1 MIITLL
7 TDFGTADGYVAAM
20 KGVILSRAPGATL
33 VDVTHDVP
41 PQDVQAGAFA
51 LRAFYPLF
59 PAGTVHLAV
68 VDPGVG
74 SARRPIAVGAGGQWF
89 VGPDNGLFTAVY
101 DGEPAWRALHLTSE
115 RFFRD
120 AVSDTFHGRDI
131 FAPVAAA
138 LASGT
143 GPDDLGEPITD
154 PVTLPGA
161 RVVREGGRVRGAVV
175 HVDRFGNLITSL
187 SRRDLPEAPRP
198 GFRLTVA
205 GREVRGFHRFYAEAA
220 GGEPFATWGSAGLLE
235 IAVDH
240 GSAAA
245 LLGVGRGAEVVVEP
259 ERTDLR
265 PEPRETSRAR

>member
-33 VDVTHDVP
+33 VDATHDVP

-74 SARRPIAVGAGGQWF
+74 SARRPIAVRAAGQWF

-101 DGEPAWRALHLTSE
+101 DAEPGWRAFHPTAT

-120 AVSDTFHGRDI
+120 EVSDTFHGRDV

-138 LASGT
+138 LASGVE
-143 GPDDLGEPITD
+143 PEELGGPITD

-187 SRRDLPEAPRP
+187 SRRDLGGDPRP
-198 GFRLTVA
+198 GFRLRIGA
-205 GREVRGFHRFYAEAA
+205 REVRRFHRFYSEAA

-235 IAVDH
+235 IAVDR
-240 GSAAA
+240 GSAAE
-245 LLGVGRGAEVVVEP
+245 LLRAGRGAEVVVEP
-259 ERTDLR
+259 GGADLRTD
-265 PEPRETSRAR
+265 A

>member
-1 MIITLL
+1 
-7 TDFGTADGYVAAM
+7 
-20 KGVILSRAPGATL
+20 
-33 VDVTHDVP
+33 VP
-41 PQDVQAGAFA
+41 PQDVRAGAFA

-74 SARRPIAVGAGGQWF
+74 SARRPIAVQAGGQWF
-89 VGPDNGLFTAVY
+89 VGPDNGLFTGVY
-101 DGEPAWRALHLTSE
+101 DDEPEWSALHLTSA

-120 AVSDTFHGRDI
+120 AVSDTFHGRDV

-138 LASGT
+138 LASGAE
-143 GPDDLGEPITD
+143 PDDLGVPITD

-187 SRRDLPEAPRP
+187 SRRDLGGDPRP
-198 GFRLTVA
+198 GFRLHLA
-205 GREVRGFHRFYAEAA
+205 GREVRGFHHFYSEAA

-245 LLGVGRGAEVVVEP
+245 LLNAGRGAEVVVELGQ
-259 ERTDLR
+259 TDLR
-265 PEPRETSRAR
+265 PEP

>member
-1 MIITLL
+1 MVITLL

-20 KGVILSRAPGATL
+20 KGVILSRAPGAML
-33 VDVTHDVP
+33 VDATHDIP
-41 PQDVQAGAFA
+41 PQDVHAGAFA

-74 SARRPIAVGAGGQWF
+74 SARRAIAVAAAGQWF
-89 VGPDNGLFTAVY
+89 VGPDNGLFTGVY
-101 DGEPAWRALHLTSE
+101 ESEPDWRALHLTSE

-120 AVSDTFHGRDI
+120 SVSDTFHGRDI

-138 LASGT
+138 LAT
-143 GPDDLGEPITD
+143 GADPADLGAPITD
-154 PVTLPGA
+154 PVRLPGTSA
-161 RVVREGGRVRGAVV
+161 VRERGCVRGAVL

-187 SRRDLPEAPRP
+187 SRRDLDGDPRP
-198 GFRLTVA
+198 GFRLLVA
-205 GREVRGFHRFYAEAA
+205 GREIRGFHRFYSDAPA
-220 GGEPFATWGSAGLLE
+220 GEPFATWGSAGLLE

-245 LLGVGRGAEVVVEP
+245 LLGVGRGAEVVVMQEP
-259 ERTDLR
+259 TDL
-265 PEPRETSRAR
+265 PEP